1 MWAGGQGLGYYRDTP
16 PIGAASDAK
25 ETVPKPAAK
34 PKAISIN
41 NSIVKGLALRPGIV
55 KKKKKP
61 DEDAGDKP
69 RYLREME
76 AWQKQACSGERGT
89 GSLVK

>member
-1 MWAGGQGLGYYRDTP
+1 MAGGQGLGYYRDTP
-16 PIGAASDAK
+16 PIVAASDAK
-25 ETVPKPAAK
+25 DTVPKPAAK

-61 DEDAGDKP
+61 GNEDVFAVSAVAI
-69 RYLREME
+69 LL
-76 AWQKQACSGERGT
+76 Q
-89 GSLVK
+89 